1 LVKAIIYDLDGVL
14 VDATEWHYEALNRA
28 LGVFGFIITRQEHI
42 SYYNGLPTRK
52 KLEVL
57 SREKGF
63 PIVLKEFV
71 NSLKQVYTRQEI
83 LRNCSPQFEKQ
94 YMLAKFKKE
103 GMRQVVCSNAVR
115 DSVDLMLRQ
124 SGLSG
129 YLEFFIGNNEVSK
142 PKPDP
147 QMYVIG
153 MEKLGLKPEE
163 VVIVEDS
170 PHGIEAAKASGAHV
184 CVVSGFREVRFDRI
198 KSFIGS
204 IDGGEGKVE
213 TSPIHPGERAKEGS
227 AGGGKS
233 E

>member
-28 LGVFGFIITRQEHI
+28 LHVFGFIINRQEHI
-42 SYYNGLPTRK
+42 SFYNGLPTRK

-57 SREKGF
+57 SKEKGF
-63 PIVLKEFV
+63 PLALKEFV

-83 LRNCSPQFEKQ
+83 LRNCTPHFEKQ
-94 YMLAKFKKE
+94 FMLAKFRKD
-103 GMRQVVCSNAVR
+103 GLRQIVCSNAVR

-124 SGLSG
+124 SGLLE
-129 YLEFFIGNNEVSK
+129 YLEFFIGNDEVQK

-147 QMYVIG
+147 QMYTIA

-170 PHGIEAAKASGAHV
+170 PHGIEAARASGAHV
-184 CVVSGFREVRFDRI
+184 CVVSGFREVRYERL
-198 KSFIGS
+198 KSFIDS
-204 IDGGEGKVE
+204 IGKEEAGE
-213 TSPIHPGERAKEGS
+213 
-227 AGGGKS
+227 
-233 E
+233 

>member
-28 LGVFGFIITRQEHI
+28 LNVFGFIINRQEHI
-42 SYYNGLPTRK
+42 SFYNGLPTRK

-57 SREKGF
+57 SKEKGF
-63 PIVLKEFV
+63 PLALKEFV

-83 LRNCSPQFEKQ
+83 LRNCTPHFEKQ
-94 YMLAKFKKE
+94 YMIAKFRKE
-103 GMRQVVCSNAVR
+103 GLRQIVCSNAVR

-124 SGLSG
+124 SGISE
-129 YLEFFIGNNEVSK
+129 YMEFFIGNDEVQK

-147 QMYVIG
+147 QMYQIA

-163 VVIVEDS
+163 VIIVEDS
-170 PHGIEAAKASGAHV
+170 PHGIEAARASGAHV
-184 CVVSGFREVRFDRI
+184 CVVSGFKDVNYSRL
-198 KSFIGS
+198 KSFLDS
-204 IDGGEGKVE
+204 IDNQGGTGEQEG
-213 TSPIHPGERAKEGS
+213 T
-227 AGGGKS
+227 GKQ